1 MKQTISIQVPD
12 NWNDITLKKYLAL
25 QSDLENYKD
34 DEEAQTAFTLY
45 HLCELGLEE
54 LNSLSKES
62 YQKLVSEIAIFVS
75 NANLPLQR
83 IITIDGV
90 EYGFEPNLSKMSY
103 GAFVDISKYDGFTID
118 KNWAKIMS
126 ILYRPIENKKG
137 DTYSI
142 KPYDGSIDDTK
153 WLEVGMDIHFGCLFF
168 FVNLSKDLLNYT
180 LNSTM
185 QIMPETLQTFKST
198 LGISGN
204 LIQQLLN
211 SQITTLGQSTK
222 SSKNP

>member
-1 MKQTISIQVPD
+1 MKKRISIEVPD
-12 NWNDITLKKYLAL
+12 KWNDISLKKYLAL
-25 QSDLENYKD
+25 QTDLENYKD

-45 HLCELGLEE
+45 HLCEIGLEE

-62 YQKLVSEIAIFVS
+62 YQKLVSEIANFVS
-75 NANLPLQR
+75 KADLPLQR
-83 IITIDGV
+83 FVTIDGV
-90 EYGFEPNLSKMSY
+90 EYGFEPNLSQMSY

-126 ILYRPIENKKG
+126 ILYRPIETKKG

-142 KPYDGSIDDTK
+142 QPYSGIIDETP

-168 FVNLSKDLLNYT
+168 FVHTSKDLLNYT

-185 QIMPETLQTFKST
+185 GIMPETLQTFKST

-211 SQITTLGQSTK
+211 SQMATLGQSTK
-222 SSKNP
+222 LSKNP